1 MQNKPCRNGKTGGS
15 GMKGPREKGGP
26 GTVYRYSH
34 AIQLAVAVTG
44 ITLALGHSPVH
55 AAQPAS
61 DSSADEPDT
70 IQSTPP
76 DRAADSQRRQKP
88 APTFTPSEQVG
99 ADSAVSFPVDI

>member
-1 MQNKPCRNGKTGGS
+1 MSVWQTGGS
-15 GMKGPREKGGP
+15 GMKRPGEKGGT
-26 GTVYRYSH
+26 GTVSRYAH

-44 ITLALGHSPVH
+44 ITLLLTLSPVH

-61 DSSADEPDT
+61 DSSADEPNT
-70 IQSTPP
+70 TQSTPP
-76 DRAADSQRRQKP
+76 DRAANSQRRQKP